1 MVWSPD
7 FSQTTENHLG
17 FVYSERGS
25 RAPKGMDYKEKSSAV
40 AFDV

>member
-1 MVWSPD
+1 MVRSPD

-17 FVYSERGS
+17 FVYSDGGS
-25 RAPKGMDYKEKSSAV
+25 RAPKGMDYKEKSSAA